1 MMESP
6 GTFES
11 QSLPVNLPVD
21 GGLSPLTFS
30 KSLNHTTG
38 SLKLYYCHK

>member
-6 GTFES
+6 GTSES
-11 QSLPVNLPVD
+11 QSLPVNLD

-30 KSLNHTTG
+30 KSLNHATG
-38 SLKLYYCHK
+38 SLKVYYCHK